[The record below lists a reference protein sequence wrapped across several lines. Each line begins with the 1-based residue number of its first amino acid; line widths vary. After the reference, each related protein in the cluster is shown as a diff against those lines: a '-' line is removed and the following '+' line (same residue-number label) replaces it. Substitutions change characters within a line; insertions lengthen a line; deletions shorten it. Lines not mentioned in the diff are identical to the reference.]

1 MRRFA
6 PVSQAKSRL
15 RQWTDNRAPSGAV
28 MPHQDGPTVRP
39 RWSQLGINNP
49 IQQQNLLVDGWVP
62 GNEPTTAGAIVQRGR
77 RGRGRG
83 KQIFQ
88 PSKQAAPKP
97 AKSGGA
103 NSGSGAT
110 VTAQNGDRTM
120 SFRDLPP
127 GPVSVYRMEVVDQSY
142 DKDGRARYPHVH
154 QGPSTSRVKGA
165 KNQHV
170 YLPKPTENY
179 STAKDRYVPD
189 APTKKARRNRKGI
202 STDDPRFSA
211 EFLKTHRDTG
221 RNTVF
226 MNFGDRRR
234 AYEFYRQKVENEPK
248 LNFNIKSAQVPHHVF
263 DTLRQQAVHE
273 DDARSY
279 PTRPF
284 NVDRKVP
291 NQLGLRERHVDLLN
305 RTAIPGSAKVEDI
318 AALQKEFEK
327 AGGAA
332 SDGGGAHANVRF
344 HSGSIKPRKAGKGKH
359 SLARQIQED
368 RDAFERQDYPR
379 RDSDATHSDSE
390 YDSDAESDEGHEAA
404 PIHDPSQAHPPF
416 DFTDET
422 EWPKLPSRR

>member
-1 MRRFA
+1 M
-6 PVSQAKSRL
+6 L
-15 RQWTDNRAPSGAV
+15 
-28 MPHQDGPTVRP
+28 RP
-39 RWSQLGINNP
+39 RWSRLGIHEP
-49 IQQQNLLVDGWVP
+49 RSQQNRLGDVALADGALADGALADGAPADGAPADGALANGAPGVDQ
-62 GNEPTTAGAIVQRGR
+62 AAAAAIVQRGR
-77 RGRGRG
+77 RGRGKR
-83 KQIFQ
+83 IFQ
-88 PSKQAAPKP
+88 PKKQATPTP
-97 AKSGGA
+97 AKSGG
-103 NSGSGAT
+103 GKSGAGAAGS
-110 VTAQNGDRTM
+110 AQQGDRTM

-170 YLPKPTENY
+170 YLPKPSENY
-179 STAKDRYVPD
+179 STSKNRYVPD
-189 APTKKARRNRKGI
+189 APTKKATQTRKGM

-284 NVDRKVP
+284 NVDRKAP

-318 AALQKEFEK
+318 AALQKEFANE
-327 AGGAA
+327 GGVA
-332 SDGGGAHANVRF
+332 SGGGGVQANVRGRYGF
-344 HSGSIKPRKAGKGKH
+344 KKPPSARKGKH
-359 SLARQIQED
+359 TLARQIQED
-368 RDAFERQDYPR
+368 RAALEQRDHPR
-379 RDSDATHSDSE
+379 RDEDAALSESD
-390 YDSDAESDEGHEAA
+390 YDSDAESQGGHEAA
-404 PIHDPSQAHPPF
+404 PHQVSPQAHPPF

-422 EWPKLPSRR
+422 VWPKLSSHR

>member
-1 MRRFA
+1 
-6 PVSQAKSRL
+6 
-15 RQWTDNRAPSGAV
+15 
-28 MPHQDGPTVRP
+28 MPHQDGPIVRP
-39 RWSQLGINNP
+39 RWSQMGM
-49 IQQQNLLVDGWVP
+49 
-62 GNEPTTAGAIVQRGR
+62 NEPKSNQNPPGDGHMADVAPGADPAAAGAIVQRGR
-77 RGRGRG
+77 RRRG
-83 KQIFQ
+83 KRIFQ
-88 PSKQAAPKP
+88 PKKQAAPTP
-97 AKSGGA
+97 AKSGG
-103 NSGSGAT
+103 GTSGAG
-110 VTAQNGDRTM
+110 AAGSAPHGDRTM

-154 QGPSTSRVKGA
+154 QGPSTSRVNGA

-179 STAKDRYVPD
+179 SAAKKRYVPD
-189 APTKKARRNRKGI
+189 APTKKARQNRKGI

-226 MNFGDRRR
+226 MNFGDRGR

-284 NVDRKVP
+284 NVDRKAP

-318 AALQKEFEK
+318 AALQKEYAN

-332 SDGGGAHANVRF
+332 SGGGGVQNVRARYGF
-344 HSGSIKPRKAGKGKH
+344 RKPPNARKGRH
-359 SLARQIQED
+359 TLARQIQED
-368 RDAFERQDYPR
+368 RAALEQRDDPR
-379 RDSDATHSDSE
+379 RDEDAAPSGSE
-390 YDSDAESDEGHEAA
+390 YDSDAESQGGDEAEAGHV
-404 PIHDPSQAHPPF
+404 PSQTHPPF

-422 EWPKLPSRR
+422 VWPKLSSHR